1 MFQPRQS
8 VTTPGTTTTTTTT
21 STSAA
26 FLTTTGEEDSFS
38 SMIAA
43 DPFYASAHCRI
54 DNESMSGEDDYM
66 FRINGAV
73 SNGGASAPTS
83 PVSVP
88 KTAASAESRKSFCS
102 TNARQQAAA
111 GSKLI
116 DPTKL
121 LHPNTA
127 EKGSRKA
134 QKNNVDKA
142 VEQSQQPVRRV
153 ASFTFSLSQAD
164 DNDEKVHHHQQKRQ
178 SQGRAVA
185 HVATVVQHAKASAK
199 FTLYIFPKY
208 FFLIIM
214 RKIYFLVDQS
224 GKRLKRFCVQ
234 KRIHLQAFPS
244 AQLTCQRWK
253 NAIVGST
260 HFTNCSITNV

>member
-1 MFQPRQS
+1 
-8 VTTPGTTTTTTTT
+8 
-21 STSAA
+21 
-26 FLTTTGEEDSFS
+26 
-38 SMIAA
+38 MIAA
-43 DPFYASAHCRI
+43 DPFYAATHCRI

-102 TNARQQAAA
+102 TNVRQQAAT

-199 FTLYIFPKY
+199 FTLYIFSINYICKI
-208 FFLIIM
+208 FLANIHQFQ
-214 RKIYFLVDQS
+214 IYICKKTILVDQS